1 MSEQIPR
8 MREVDSNLVSAI
20 NAQKIFEVQAYID
33 HGADVN
39 ANQCRPMKAAASLGN
54 TDIMELLIANGAD
67 INGDHGGPLS
77 VALGRAR
84 DKAVLWL
91 LEHGADPAAN
101 DGQLLVT
108 AASVGTEAGARAL
121 TYLIEAG
128 APLDRKGEAALNTAT
143 RCAHF
148 DNARVLLAY
157 GVPVTAAA
165 EVLAKHLEYEGWREL
180 FAQAKARQ
188 AARGQG
194 DPALTGRSAAARA
207 LTSARRPGAER

>member
-1 MSEQIPR
+1 MSESIPR

-67 INGDHGGPLS
+67 INGDHGGPLA

-128 APLDRKGEAALNTAT
+128 APLERRGEAALNTAT

-165 EVLAKHLEYEGWREL
+165 EVLSKHLEYEGWREL

-194 DPALTGRSAAARA
+194 DPALTGRPAAARA
-207 LTSARRPGAER
+207 LSTARHLGAER

>member
-1 MSEQIPR
+1 MSEPIPR
-8 MREVDSNLVSAI
+8 MREVDSHLINAI
-20 NAQKIFEVQAYID
+20 NAQNIFEVQAYID

-54 TDIMELLIANGAD
+54 TDILELLIANGAA
-67 INGDHGGPLS
+67 INGDHGGPLA

-188 AARGQG
+188 AARGRS
-194 DPALTGRSAAARA
+194 DPSLAGRTAAARLPA
-207 LTSARRPGAER
+207 TARHVGAER

>member
-8 MREVDSNLVSAI
+8 MREVDSNLISAI
-20 NAQKIFEVQAYID
+20 NAQRIFEVQAYID

-54 TDIMELLIANGAD
+54 TDIMELLIANGGA
-67 INGDHGGPLS
+67 INGDQGGPLA

-128 APLDRKGEAALNTAT
+128 APLERKGEAALNTAT

-180 FAQAKARQ
+180 FVQAKARE
-188 AARGQG
+188 AARRAA
-194 DPALTGRSAAARA
+194 DPALAVRPSTTRLSTAARHI
-207 LTSARRPGAER
+207 GAER

>member
-1 MSEQIPR
+1 MNEQIPR
-8 MREVDSNLVSAI
+8 MREVDSNLVTAI
-20 NAQKIFEVQAYID
+20 NAQNIFEVQAYID

-67 INGDHGGPLS
+67 INGDNGGPLA

-101 DGQLLVT
+101 DGQVLVT
-108 AASVGTEAGARAL
+108 AASVGTEAGARGL

-157 GVPVTAAA
+157 GVPVTAAC

-180 FAQAKARQ
+180 FARAKARQ
-188 AARGQG
+188 GARGP
-194 DPALTGRSAAARA
+194 DESALSGRTAAVRLPAAARHV
-207 LTSARRPGAER
+207 GAER